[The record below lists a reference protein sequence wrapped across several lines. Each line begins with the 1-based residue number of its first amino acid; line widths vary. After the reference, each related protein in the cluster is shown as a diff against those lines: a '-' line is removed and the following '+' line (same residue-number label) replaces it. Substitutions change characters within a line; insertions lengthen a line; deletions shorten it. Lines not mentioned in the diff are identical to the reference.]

1 MPTPYDV
8 STVVSRSYIP
18 EQMQDSMQKGQEQKN
33 AAFLAEFQK
42 EYEKKQKEVGGKIK
56 TESAGVA
63 DKSVKMEE
71 ERKKR
76 EKKKGGEKDIQKK
89 NAETSNTFSYK
100 RKSN

>member
-76 EKKKGGEKDIQKK
+76 EKRRKQKQQEEKKEKHGGIDIQ
-89 NAETSNTFSYK
+89 A
-100 RKSN
+100 

>member
-1 MPTPYDV
+1 MSTPYDV

-42 EYEKKQKEVGGKIK
+42 EFEKKQKEVGGTIK

-76 EKKKGGEKDIQKK
+76 EKRRKQKQQQEAQKTKRAGIDIQ
-89 NAETSNTFSYK
+89 A
-100 RKSN
+100 

>member
-1 MPTPYDV
+1 MSTPYDV

-42 EYEKKQKEVGGKIK
+42 EFEKKQKEVGGTIK

-63 DKSVKMEE
+63 DKSVQMEE
-71 ERKKR
+71 ERTKRDPRRKQKQQQAAKK
-76 EKKKGGEKDIQKK
+76 EKHGGIDIQ
-89 NAETSNTFSYK
+89 A
-100 RKSN
+100 

>member
-56 TESAGVA
+56 TESAGSEDHYNSGRLQGSADLSALRVA
-63 DKSVKMEE
+63 G
-71 ERKKR
+71 RR
-76 EKKKGGEKDIQKK
+76 
-89 NAETSNTFSYK
+89 
-100 RKSN
+100 

>member
-56 TESAGVA
+56 TEKRRKQKQQE
-63 DKSVKMEE
+63 DKK
-71 ERKKR
+71 
-76 EKKKGGEKDIQKK
+76 EKHGGIDIQ
-89 NAETSNTFSYK
+89 A
-100 RKSN
+100 

>member
-1 MPTPYDV
+1 
-8 STVVSRSYIP
+8 
-18 EQMQDSMQKGQEQKN
+18 MQKGQEQKN

-42 EYEKKQKEVGGKIK
+42 EFEKKQKEVGGTIK

-76 EKKKGGEKDIQKK
+76 EKRRKQKQQQEAQKTKRAGIDIQ
-89 NAETSNTFSYK
+89 A
-100 RKSN
+100 

>member
-1 MPTPYDV
+1 MSSPYDV

-18 EQMQDSMQKGQEQKN
+18 EQLQDNMQKGQEQKN
-33 AAFLAEFQK
+33 VAFLAEFQR
-42 EYEKKQKEVGGKIK
+42 EFEKKQKEVGGTIK

-76 EKKKGGEKDIQKK
+76 EKRRKQKQQEAKKEKHGGIDIQ
-89 NAETSNTFSYK
+89 A
-100 RKSN
+100 